1 MENVALFNRLVQDY
15 ADTSIEMAEAAR
27 KLAEARGELY
37 LTKRIKAEAES
48 AVELYRARLVLREM
62 GKDGCINGK
71 NAETRQLQITDFL
84 ARCEVEDKALVELR
98 QKLVEAEV
106 AMNEATIQHDN
117 FLDRLTV
124 ARNKA
129 RMIAGLGQAM
139 GA

>member
-1 MENVALFNRLVQDY
+1 MENVVLFNRLVQDY
-15 ADTSIEMAEAAR
+15 ADASIEMAEAAR

-48 AVELYRARLVLREM
+48 AVQLYRDRLVLREM

-98 QKLVEAEV
+98 RKQVEAEV
-106 AMNEATIQHDN
+106 AMDEVTIRHDN
-117 FLDRLTV
+117 LVDRLSV
-124 ARNKA
+124 ARNRA
-129 RMIAGLGQAM
+129 RMIAGLGQAL
-139 GA
+139 GV

>member
-1 MENVALFNRLVQDY
+1 MNDRVLFNRLVQDY
-15 ADTSIEMAEAAR
+15 ADASMEMAEAAR

-48 AVELYRARLVLREM
+48 AVQLYRDRLVLREM
-62 GKDGCINGK
+62 GEGGCINGK

-84 ARCEVEDKALVELR
+84 ARREVEDKALVELR

-124 ARNKA
+124 ARNRA
-129 RMIAGLGQAM
+129 HMIAGLGQAM

>member
-1 MENVALFNRLVQDY
+1 MNDRVLFNRLVQDY
-15 ADTSIEMAEAAR
+15 ADASIEMAEAAR

-48 AVELYRARLVLREM
+48 AVELYRARLILREM
-62 GKDGCINGK
+62 GEGGCINGR
-71 NAETRQLQITDFL
+71 NADVRELQVTDL
-84 ARCEVEDKALVELR
+84 VARHEVEDKALVELR

-124 ARNKA
+124 ARNRA
-129 RMIAGLGQAM
+129 HMIAGLGEAL
-139 GA
+139 GG